1 MKSTLY
7 LLIAI
12 TQSAEYVERRDL
24 SIYQCVAYLMEARAA
39 AALVAARHPSV
50 VVTYNCRVAE

>member
-1 MKSTLY
+1 MKTAY

-12 TQSAEYVERRDL
+12 TSSAEYIERRDL
-24 SIYQCVAYLMEARAA
+24 SIYQCVAHLMKARQA

-50 VVTYNCRVAE
+50 VVRYECRAT

>member
-1 MKSTLY
+1 MTKLW

-12 TQSAEYVERRDL
+12 TSSAEYIERRDL
-24 SIYQCVAYLMEARAA
+24 SIYQCVAHLVKAREA

-50 VVTYNCRVAE
+50 IVRYECRAV